1 MSKPQTNKPTSESD
15 YQSEHFINRELSWLE
30 FNHRVLEEARDKG
43 NPIFEQMKFLSIVS
57 SNLDEFFMVRVAS
70 LKDQVNAGYN
80 KPDPAGLTPKQQL
93 KRISQRAHEMTQDQY
108 NTFNKSLKPRLKK
121 NGFRIIKAKELN
133 KKQFAYLEEYY
144 RTQVYPVLTPM
155 AVDFSRPFPL
165 ILNRSLN
172 IALLVQEME
181 EDQPTFATVQV
192 PAMLP
197 RLVELPVGRNE
208 GKECILL
215 EEAMTLFMEKLFTSH
230 RILCAHPYRI
240 TRNGD
245 LSIDEEEA
253 KDLLMEIEK
262 SIKRRRWGAAI
273 RLEAD
278 VKMDQRLLD
287 ILQESLEIHR
297 GEIYLIS
304 GPIDL
309 TFLMK
314 AYGTPGFDHL
324 KYPEFQPILPG
335 AFREERTMFDL
346 IAEKDRFLFVPYNSF
361 DPVIRFVQEAA
372 QDPTVLAIKQTLY
385 RVSGDSPIIR
395 ALAEAA
401 DRGKQVTV
409 LLEVMARFDEENNI
423 QWAKKLEQ
431 AGCHVI
437 YGLVGLKTHS
447 KITLVVRRE
456 EGRIRR
462 YLHLGTGNYNDT
474 TARLYTDMG
483 LFTCREQYAAEASS
497 FFNMLTGYS
506 DPPDLYKLTVAPLNM
521 RETFTQLIRQEAEN
535 ARQGKKAMI
544 QAQMNSLVD
553 QQIICE
559 LYDASRAGVVIHLLV
574 RGICCLR
581 PGVKGLSENITV
593 HSIVSRFLEHPRVFC
608 FDQEGRRKVYLSSAD
623 WMNRNLDRRI
633 ELLFEV
639 EEPEIKRQ
647 VLDILDVLFK
657 DTVKTRILQPDGLY
671 KRVDMRGKERL
682 EAQLYFCEQAEALE
696 KQLAKEQSQV
706 TVFEPILSS
715 DHLVAKE

>member
-1 MSKPQTNKPTSESD
+1 MSNSRENTS

-30 FNHRVLEEARDKG
+30 FNHRVLEEARDKR
-43 NPIFEQMKFLSIVS
+43 NPIFEQMKFLAIVS

-80 KPDPAGLTPKQQL
+80 KADPAGLTPKQQL
-93 KRISQRAHEMTQDQY
+93 KRISQRAHKMTVDQY
-108 NTFNKSLKPRLKK
+108 NTFNKSLMPRLKK
-121 NGFRIIKAKELN
+121 NGFNIIKGKNLS

-144 RTQVYPVLTPM
+144 RKQVYPVLTPM

-181 EDQPTFATVQV
+181 EDNPTFATVQV

-197 RLVELPVGRNE
+197 RLVELPAGDGE
-208 GKECILL
+208 GKEFMLL
-215 EEAMTLFMEKLFTSH
+215 EEVMILFMEKLFTSH
-230 RILCAHPYRI
+230 QILCAHPYRI

-278 VKMDQRLLD
+278 YKMDQRLLD
-287 ILQESLEIHR
+287 ILQASLEIHK
-297 GEIYLIS
+297 GEIYLIN
-304 GPIDL
+304 GPMDL

-314 AYGTPGFDHL
+314 AYGINGFDDL
-324 KYPEFQPILPG
+324 KYPDFQPVVPPI
-335 AFREERTMFDL
+335 FKEERAMFDL
-346 IAEKDRFLFVPYNSF
+346 ISEKDRFLYVPYDSF
-361 DPVIRFVQEAA
+361 NPVIRFVQEAA
-372 QDPTVLAIKQTLY
+372 EDPGVLAIKQTLY
-385 RVSGDSPIIR
+385 RVSGDSPIIKS
-395 ALAEAA
+395 LAEAA
-401 DRGKQVTV
+401 ERGKQVTV
-409 LLEVMARFDEENNI
+409 LVEVMARFDEENNI

-456 EGRIRR
+456 EGRIKR
-462 YLHLGTGNYNDT
+462 YLHLGTGNYNDS
-474 TARLYTDMG
+474 TAKLYTDMG
-483 LFTCREQYAAEASS
+483 LFTSREQYAAEASS

-521 RETFTQLIRQEAEN
+521 RETFTQLIRDEAEN
-535 ARQGKKAMI
+535 ARQGKKAVI
-544 QAQMNSLVD
+544 RAQMNSLVD

-559 LYDASRAGVVIHLLV
+559 LYDASRAGVSIHLLV

-581 PGVKGLSENITV
+581 PGVKGVSENITV
-593 HSIVSRFLEHPRVFC
+593 HSIVGRFLEHPRIFY
-608 FDQEGRRKVYLSSAD
+608 FEQDGRKKLCLSSAD

-639 EEPEIKRQ
+639 EDPEIHQQ
-647 VLDILDVLFK
+647 VMDALNILFN
-657 DTVKTRILQPDGLY
+657 DTLKTRILQPDGLY
-671 KRVDMRGKERL
+671 KRVDKRGKQRL
-682 EAQLYFCEQAEALE
+682 EAQLYFCQRAEAIE
-696 KQLAKEQSQV
+696 KRQHREASQV
-706 TVFEPILSS
+706 IIFEPILSS
-715 DHLVAKE
+715 DQLLEK

>member
-1 MSKPQTNKPTSESD
+1 MNKPSETTQYQSD
-15 YQSEHFINRELSWLE
+15 YFINRELSWLE
-30 FNHRVLEEARDKG
+30 FNHRVLEEAKDKR
-43 NPIFEQMKFLSIVS
+43 NPIFEQMKFLAIVS
-57 SNLDEFFMVRVAS
+57 SNLDEFFMVRVAT

-80 KPDPAGLTPKQQL
+80 KSDPAGIEPKNQL
-93 KRISQRAHEMTQDQY
+93 KCISQRAHQMTVDQY
-108 NTFNKSLKPRLKK
+108 NTYNKSLMPRLRK
-121 NGFRIIKAKELN
+121 NGFHIIKAKDLI
-133 KKQFAYLEEYY
+133 KKQVLYLEEYFQN
-144 RTQVYPVLTPM
+144 QVYPVLTPM

-172 IALLVQEME
+172 IALLVKEME
-181 EDQPTFATVQV
+181 ADSPTFATVQV

-197 RLVELPVGRNE
+197 RLVELPVVQGGE
-208 GKECILL
+208 KEFIFL
-215 EEAMTLFMEKLFTSH
+215 EDVIILFMEKLFTSH
-230 RILCAHPYRI
+230 KVLCAHPYRI

-245 LSIDEEEA
+245 LSFEEEEA

-278 VKMDQRLLD
+278 HRMDQRLLE

-297 GEIYLIS
+297 GEIYLIN
-304 GPIDL
+304 GPLDL
-309 TFLMK
+309 SFLMK

-324 KYPEFQPILPG
+324 KYPEFKPVMPTV
-335 AFREERTMFDL
+335 FRDERTMFHV
-346 IAEKDRFLFVPYNSF
+346 IAEKDRFLFVPYDSF
-361 DPVIRFVQEAA
+361 APVIRFVQEAA
-372 QDPTVLAIKQTLY
+372 EDPAVLAIKQTLY
-385 RVSGDSPIIR
+385 RVSGDSPIIK
-395 ALAEAA
+395 ALADAA

-409 LLEVMARFDEENNI
+409 LVEVMARFDEENNI

-456 EGRIRR
+456 EGRIKR
-462 YLHLGTGNYNDT
+462 YLHLGTGNYNDS
-474 TARLYTDMG
+474 TAKLYTDMG
-483 LFTCREQYAAEASS
+483 IFTCREQYASEASS

-535 ARQGKKAMI
+535 ARQGKKAKI
-544 QAQMNSLVD
+544 RAQMNSLVD

-559 LYDASRAGVVIHLLV
+559 LYDASRAGVTIQLLV

-581 PGVKGLSENITV
+581 PGVKGVSENITV
-593 HSIVSRFLEHPRVFC
+593 HSIVGRFLEHPRIFC
-608 FDQEGRRKVYLSSAD
+608 FEQEGRKKVYLSSAD

-639 EEPEIKRQ
+639 EDPDIRQ
-647 VLDILDVLFK
+647 QVRGILDVLFN
-657 DTVKTRILQPDGLY
+657 DTLKTRILQPDGLY
-671 KRVDMRGKERL
+671 KRVDKRGKERM
-682 EAQLYFCEQAEALE
+682 EAQLYFCQRAEAIE
-696 KQLAKEQSQV
+696 KQHFQEISQV
-706 TVFEPILSS
+706 ITFEPILSS
-715 DHLVAKE
+715 DHLVEKG

>member
-1 MSKPQTNKPTSESD
+1 MSKTSGSRSKESNP

-30 FNHRVLEEARDKG
+30 FNHRVLEEAKDKR
-43 NPIFEQMKFLSIVS
+43 NPIFEQLKFLSIVS

-80 KPDPAGLTPKQQL
+80 KPDPSGLSPKHQL
-93 KRISQRAHEMTQDQY
+93 KRISQRAHQMAVDQY
-108 NTFNKSLKPRLKK
+108 NTFNKSLMPRLKQ
-121 NGFRIIKAKELN
+121 NGFHIIKAKELN

-144 RTQVYPVLTPM
+144 RKQVYPVLTPM

-172 IALLVQEME
+172 IGLLVQEM
-181 EDQPTFATVQV
+181 DADNPTFATVQV

-197 RLVELPVGRNE
+197 RLVELPAGEQE
-208 GKECILL
+208 GVSFILL
-215 EEAMTLFMEKLFTSH
+215 EDVMTLFMEKLFTSH

-245 LSIDEEEA
+245 LSIEEEEA

-278 VKMDQRLLD
+278 HRMDQRLME
-287 ILQESLEIHR
+287 ILQESLEIHK
-297 GEIYLIS
+297 GEIYLIN
-304 GPIDL
+304 GPLDL

-324 KYPEFQPILPG
+324 KYPDFQPVVPPV
-335 AFREERTMFDL
+335 FREEKTMFEL
-346 IAEKDRFLFVPYNSF
+346 IGEKDRFLFVPYDSF

-372 QDPTVLAIKQTLY
+372 QDPGVLAIKQTLY
-385 RVSGDSPIIR
+385 RVSGDSPIIK

-401 DRGKQVTV
+401 ERGKQVTV
-409 LLEVMARFDEENNI
+409 LVEVMARFDEENNI

-474 TARLYTDMG
+474 TAKLYTDMG
-483 LFTCREQYAAEASS
+483 IFTSREQYAAEASS

-506 DPPDLYKLTVAPLNM
+506 DPPDLHKLTVAPLNM
-521 RETFTQLIRQEAEN
+521 RETFTELIRQEAEN
-535 ARQGKKAMI
+535 ARQGKKAQI
-544 QAQMNSLVD
+544 RAQMNSLVD

-559 LYDASRAGVVIHLLV
+559 LYDASRAGVNIHLLV

-581 PGVKGLSENITV
+581 PGVKGISENITV
-593 HSIVSRFLEHPRVFC
+593 HSIVGRFLEHPRIFY
-608 FDQEGRRKVYLSSAD
+608 FEQEGRHKVYLSSAD

-639 EEPEIKRQ
+639 EEPDIRRQ
-647 VLDILDVLFK
+647 VLDILTVLFN
-657 DTVKTRILQPDGLY
+657 DTLKTRILQPDGTY
-671 KRVDMRGKERL
+671 KRVDKRGKERL
-682 EAQLYFCEQAEALE
+682 EAQLYFCQRAEAVE
-696 KQLAKEQSQV
+696 KRHYREASQV
-706 TVFEPILSS
+706 ITFEPILSS
-715 DHLVAKE
+715 EHLMDNQ